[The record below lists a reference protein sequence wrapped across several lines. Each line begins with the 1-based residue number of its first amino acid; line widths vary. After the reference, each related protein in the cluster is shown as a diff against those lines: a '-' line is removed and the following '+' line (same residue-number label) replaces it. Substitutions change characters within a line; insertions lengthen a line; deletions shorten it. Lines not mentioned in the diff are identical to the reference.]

1 MKTIR
6 LIGEPRTDLGTSA
19 SRQLRQ
25 EGKVPCVL
33 YGGKEHVNF
42 SVYRDDFKNL
52 VYTPNTYLVQVEV
65 GDKKYKSIL
74 KDIQFHPVS
83 DLINHVDFLEV
94 FDDKPVSIAIPVRI
108 TGNSPG
114 VRAGGKLMVKI
125 KKLRVKGLIADMPD
139 DIEVNVDHVEMGKSV
154 KVGEINVENLEL
166 LDAAANAIVS
176 VVTTRA
182 SRSAASGAEDEAD
195 TEESKGENEE
205 AAATE

>member
-19 SRQLRQ
+19 SRQLRKD
-25 EGKVPCVL
+25 GKVPCVL
-33 YGGKEHVNF
+33 YGGKEHVTF
-42 SVYRDDFKNL
+42 TVYRDDFKNL
-52 VYTPNTYLVQVEV
+52 VYTPNTYLVQIELE
-65 GDKKYKSIL
+65 DKKYKAIL
-74 KDIQFHPVS
+74 KDIQFHPVN

-94 FDDKPVSIAIPVRI
+94 SDDKPVSIGIPVKV

-125 KKLRVKGLIADMPD
+125 KKLRVKGLIKDMPD
-139 DIEVNVDHVEMGKSV
+139 DIEVNIDKVEMGKSV

-176 VVTTRA
+176 VVATRA
-182 SRSAASGAEDEAD
+182 SRSADAAGAKDEASRD
-195 TEESKGENEE
+195 EEATATEE
-205 AAATE
+205 